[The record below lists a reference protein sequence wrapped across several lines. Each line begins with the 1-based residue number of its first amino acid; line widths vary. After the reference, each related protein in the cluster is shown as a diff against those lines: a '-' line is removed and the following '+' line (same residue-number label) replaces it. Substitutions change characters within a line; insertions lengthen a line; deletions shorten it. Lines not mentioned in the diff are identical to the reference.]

1 MARTRKRSQSGSSVE
16 TVDHSDIHWKQER
29 SILRTVGKD
38 LDQDLWPTFEMVDV
52 TIYASDGTTMT
63 SGLAALSKGPL
74 IVRGIVLIEEP
85 EQKARREYLRTQPIF
100 DLRWLKF

>member
-1 MARTRKRSQSGSSVE
+1 M
-16 TVDHSDIHWKQER
+16 
-29 SILRTVGKD
+29 RTVGKD